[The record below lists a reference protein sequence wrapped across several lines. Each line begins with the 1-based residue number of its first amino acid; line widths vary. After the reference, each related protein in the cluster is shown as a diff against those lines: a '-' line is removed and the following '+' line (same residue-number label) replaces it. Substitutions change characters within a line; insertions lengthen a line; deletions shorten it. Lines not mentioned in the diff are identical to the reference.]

1 MLSVKHDFDITN
13 RTSSLIFDD
22 SGTQITLFTYIN
34 GNIIIDSRDFDNTIS
49 EAEFL
54 SGNAGLKKWVYDI
67 RQVLGAPVNLPTDRT
82 DAKIDTKNNSIK
94 TELKLGRDKVQ
105 QVEWNKN
112 DETLTTKKRPDP
124 ITMSWY
130 EF

>member
-1 MLSVKHDFDITN
+1 
-13 RTSSLIFDD
+13 
-22 SGTQITLFTYIN
+22 
-34 GNIIIDSRDFDNTIS
+34 
-49 EAEFL
+49 L